1 MHTAKTQKGQEK
13 TFEIR
18 WAHRVR
24 EIKRRVYATG
34 SPRHAY
40 LLSDLLSRPAPYS
53 SSHEYHTEWRSILQR
68 TTSNGDDRDE
78 YDIGAHPV
86 PTASDYSSIGATAQF
101 HFESRKFFN
110 NSRETNPFYGQ
121 TNNGNVAHC
130 LKDDGEN
137 IPPSMLVVSLG
148 RFDLYVWDEQGSL
161 NVDVLEYK
169 IHPDY
174 VNPLSADSDLAII
187 KLMDRVEYTP
197 RIRPL
202 CLWMGKPDLDRVVGT
217 FGYVVGWSKDQNKR
231 QSNEPRMSKA
241 PIVSQED
248 CLRSNVAFLDATS
261 NRTFCAGTRDGGG
274 SCIADS
280 GSGFVMY
287 HTRISRYHLR
297 GIVSLSTIDARTR
310 YCDYKEYVV
319 YVDIANEEID
329 EAIKIIGDFLR
340 SEKGIE
346 WLAESI
352 KERKSQLT
360 TIDLVINILET
371 PFLEGQ
377 VWDAAKVLKETLE
390 LKNDSVD
397 LNLNKKGAKSN
408 SSEENW
414 NNAVTDV
421 EGEDDILCLYRKNSN
436 NPQMKKS
443 EDWRKLLDIAP
454 GYTIHSVTDKGSK
467 YLICLKKINIT
478 ETLTTT
484 LPTSIITTLPNLTE
498 EVQTSKSEIN
508 DNFDTMHSR
517 SFNQTASVENKNSTE
532 NFDNQT
538 IGRGLNRHHDENT
551 SNSGDDFEEDCST
564 SEQDESE
571 SDVAQDIS
579 LKNVTSLY
587 SGKSFNHL
595 PVQSRR
601 GNPFKE
607 EHSKRS
613 TRETGMDY

>member
-1 MHTAKTQKGQEK
+1 MFLLYQRKLIFDSLSA
-13 TFEIR
+13 
-18 WAHRVR
+18 V
-24 EIKRRVYATG
+24 
-34 SPRHAY
+34 
-40 LLSDLLSRPAPYS
+40 LLSL
-53 SSHEYHTEWRSILQR
+53 ILFHLAVSGNEVTLPSVQR
-68 TTSNGDDRDE
+68 E
-78 YDIGAHPV
+78 
-86 PTASDYSSIGATAQF
+86 
-101 HFESRKFFN
+101 K
-110 NSRETNPFYGQ
+110 
-121 TNNGNVAHC
+121 
-130 LKDDGEN
+130 
-137 IPPSMLVVSLG
+137 
-148 RFDLYVWDEQGSL
+148 
-161 NVDVLEYK
+161 
-169 IHPDY
+169 
-174 VNPLSADSDLAII
+174 
-187 KLMDRVEYTP
+187 
-197 RIRPL
+197 
-202 CLWMGKPDLDRVVGT
+202 
-217 FGYVVGWSKDQNKR
+217 
-231 QSNEPRMSKA
+231 
-241 PIVSQED
+241 
-248 CLRSNVAFLDATS
+248 
-261 NRTFCAGTRDGGG
+261 
-274 SCIADS
+274 
-280 GSGFVMY
+280 
-287 HTRISRYHLR
+287 
-297 GIVSLSTIDARTR
+297 
-310 YCDYKEYVV
+310 
-319 YVDIANEEID
+319 ID

-371 PFLEGQ
+371 PSLEGQ
-377 VWDAAKVLKETLE
+377 VWDAAKVLKEALE
-390 LKNDSVD
+390 LKTDSID

-421 EGEDDILCLYRKNSN
+421 EDEDDILCLYRKNSH

-508 DNFDTMHSR
+508 DNFYTMHSR

-538 IGRGLNRHHDENT
+538 IRRGLNRHHDENT

-564 SEQDESE
+564 SEQDESD

-579 LKNVTSLY
+579 LKNVTPLY
-587 SGKSFNHL
+587 SGKSINHL

-601 GNPFKE
+601 GNPLKE
-607 EHSKRS
+607 ELSSRNNSIDKNNNVERSLKDNKLLHPQHHRKKHERNWNGLLEPQKTKRRHKQIRDNIKKSRKSMKTKEDPFTSLESINNKRQQPNEFEFLLQDKPNFQFQMINAIQQTIPFVLYLHKLHSEEKMQLVNNMLDCLFQEKPPCHNVRQQILFPFLPPEDDNRGQFPYFDV
-613 TRETGMDY
+613 TTNY

>member
-1 MHTAKTQKGQEK
+1 MFLLYQRKLIFDSLSA
-13 TFEIR
+13 
-18 WAHRVR
+18 V
-24 EIKRRVYATG
+24 
-34 SPRHAY
+34 
-40 LLSDLLSRPAPYS
+40 LLSL
-53 SSHEYHTEWRSILQR
+53 ILFHLAVSGNEVTLPSVQR
-68 TTSNGDDRDE
+68 E
-78 YDIGAHPV
+78 
-86 PTASDYSSIGATAQF
+86 
-101 HFESRKFFN
+101 K
-110 NSRETNPFYGQ
+110 
-121 TNNGNVAHC
+121 
-130 LKDDGEN
+130 
-137 IPPSMLVVSLG
+137 
-148 RFDLYVWDEQGSL
+148 
-161 NVDVLEYK
+161 
-169 IHPDY
+169 
-174 VNPLSADSDLAII
+174 
-187 KLMDRVEYTP
+187 
-197 RIRPL
+197 
-202 CLWMGKPDLDRVVGT
+202 
-217 FGYVVGWSKDQNKR
+217 
-231 QSNEPRMSKA
+231 
-241 PIVSQED
+241 
-248 CLRSNVAFLDATS
+248 
-261 NRTFCAGTRDGGG
+261 
-274 SCIADS
+274 
-280 GSGFVMY
+280 
-287 HTRISRYHLR
+287 
-297 GIVSLSTIDARTR
+297 
-310 YCDYKEYVV
+310 
-319 YVDIANEEID
+319 ID

-371 PFLEGQ
+371 PSLEGQ
-377 VWDAAKVLKETLE
+377 VWDAAKVLKEALE
-390 LKNDSVD
+390 LKTDSID

-421 EGEDDILCLYRKNSN
+421 EDEDDILCLYRKNSH

-508 DNFDTMHSR
+508 DNFYTMHSR

-538 IGRGLNRHHDENT
+538 IRRGLNRHHDENT

-564 SEQDESE
+564 SEQDESD

-579 LKNVTSLY
+579 LKNVTPLY
-587 SGKSFNHL
+587 SGKSINHL

-601 GNPFKE
+601 GNPLKE
-607 EHSKRS
+607 ELSSRNNSIDKNNNVERSLKDNKLLHPQHHRKKHERNWNGLLEPQKTKRRHKQIRDNIKKSRKSMKTKEDPFTSLESINNKRQQPNEFEFLLQDKPNFQFQMINAIQQTIPFVLYLHKLHSEEKMQLVNNMLDCLFQEKPPCHNVRQQILFPFLPPEDDNRGQFPCMFS
-613 TRETGMDY
+613 ENFNQTVTIPYYLKKVILPNNFVGLLQISMLPPITNELKDQVNFVIPLHNSNSLSESNINNNNHPSRIDIKKMQTN